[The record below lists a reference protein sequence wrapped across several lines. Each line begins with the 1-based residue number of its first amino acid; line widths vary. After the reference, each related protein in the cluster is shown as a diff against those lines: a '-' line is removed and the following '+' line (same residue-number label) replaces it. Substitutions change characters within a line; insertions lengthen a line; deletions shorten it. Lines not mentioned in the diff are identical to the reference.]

1 MKVSLHRLT
10 WRKSGYAKKETKAW
24 SDQLWRDAIVEF
36 FLLSGCG
43 LVLSFYVTK
52 KQRMANYT
60 FENDVLVFYSG
71 NNQVSIP
78 LTDVVEVVKMKSDS
92 RSYLIFQW
100 LGQTERLAVYTSTN
114 LTYLLTLQNGRAFFR
129 RLKKQYPDILA
140 TARAI

>member
-1 MKVSLHRLT
+1 M
-10 WRKSGYAKKETKAW
+10 
-24 SDQLWRDAIVEF
+24 EF